1 MIFKKRRASSLLIK
15 SLKKLNFLSQLLKI
29 PNSKPKIALKKIG
42 MWMETNNWESKLIES
57 ETNQKSLFKKSL

>member
-29 PNSKPKIALKKIG
+29 QNSKQKIALKKIG